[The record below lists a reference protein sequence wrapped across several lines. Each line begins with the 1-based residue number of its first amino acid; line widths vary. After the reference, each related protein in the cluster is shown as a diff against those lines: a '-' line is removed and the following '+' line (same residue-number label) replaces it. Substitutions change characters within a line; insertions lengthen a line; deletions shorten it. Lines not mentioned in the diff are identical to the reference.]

1 MFDAILSIL
10 QNEFHWSILETLAVI
25 FSVIYVILAAK
36 ENIWCWAAALIS
48 VGLYIYICCQAKLY
62 AETGLQ
68 VFYFIMAIYG
78 YFSWSKNDG
87 ALMISEWSTN
97 KHFIIILSAT
107 LITFLL
113 GFIFSIYTDAK
124 MPIVDSFTTV
134 FSVFATFMV
143 VKKILSNWLYFIVID
158 VISIHL
164 YCSRDLHL
172 TSFLFLIYTLI
183 AVFGFLKWNRI
194 LQKHE

>member
-1 MFDAILSIL
+1 
-10 QNEFHWSILETLAVI
+10 
-25 FSVIYVILAAK
+25 
-36 ENIWCWAAALIS
+36 
-48 VGLYIYICCQAKLY
+48 
-62 AETGLQ
+62 
-68 VFYFIMAIYG
+68 MAIYG

-183 AVFGFLKWNRI
+183 AIFGFLKWNRI

>member
-25 FSVIYVILAAK
+25 FSVIYVILATK

-48 VGLYIYICCQAKLY
+48 VGLYMYICYQAKLY

-158 VISIHL
+158 IIAIHL
-164 YCSRDLHL
+164 YYSRDLHL

>member
-25 FSVIYVILAAK
+25 FSVIYVILATK

-48 VGLYIYICCQAKLY
+48 VGLYMYICYQAKLY

-158 VISIHL
+158 IIAIHL
-164 YCSRDLHL
+164 YYSRDLHL

-183 AVFGFLKWNRI
+183 AIFGFLKWNRI

>member
-25 FSVIYVILAAK
+25 FSVIYVILATK

-158 VISIHL
+158 IIAIHL
-164 YCSRDLHL
+164 YYSRDLHL

-183 AVFGFLKWNRI
+183 AIFGFLKWNRI

>member
-48 VGLYIYICCQAKLY
+48 VGLYIYICYQAKLY

-68 VFYFIMAIYG
+68 AFYFIMAIYG
-78 YFSWSKNDG
+78 YFSWSKNDS

-158 VISIHL
+158 VISIYL
-164 YCSRDLHL
+164 YYSRDLHL

>member
-1 MFDAILSIL
+1 MFDAILSIP

-25 FSVIYVILAAK
+25 FSVIYVILATK

-48 VGLYIYICCQAKLY
+48 VGLYMYICYQAKLY

-183 AVFGFLKWNRI
+183 AIFGFLKWNRI

>member
-158 VISIHL
+158 IIAIHL
-164 YCSRDLHL
+164 YYSRDLHL

-183 AVFGFLKWNRI
+183 AIFGFLKWNRI

>member
-164 YCSRDLHL
+164 YYSRDLHL

>member
-48 VGLYIYICCQAKLY
+48 VGLYIYICYQAKLY

>member
-158 VISIHL
+158 IIAIHL
-164 YCSRDLHL
+164 YYSRDLHL

>member
-48 VGLYIYICCQAKLY
+48 VGLYIYICYQAKLY

-164 YCSRDLHL
+164 YYSRDLHL

>member
-25 FSVIYVILAAK
+25 FSVIYVILATK

-48 VGLYIYICCQAKLY
+48 VGLYMYICYQAKLY

-183 AVFGFLKWNRI
+183 AIFGFLKWNRI

>member
-25 FSVIYVILAAK
+25 FSVIYVILATK

-48 VGLYIYICCQAKLY
+48 VGLYIYICYQAKLY

-164 YCSRDLHL
+164 YYSRDLHL

-183 AVFGFLKWNRI
+183 AIFGFLKWNRI

>member
-48 VGLYIYICCQAKLY
+48 VGLYMYICYQAKLY

-183 AVFGFLKWNRI
+183 AIFGFLKWNRI

>member
-183 AVFGFLKWNRI
+183 AIFGFLKWNRI

>member
-36 ENIWCWAAALIS
+36 ENIWCWAAALFS
-48 VGLYIYICCQAKLY
+48 VGLYIYICYQAKLY

-68 VFYFIMAIYG
+68 AFYFIMAIYG
-78 YFSWSKNDG
+78 YFSWSKNDN
-87 ALMISEWSTN
+87 ALIISEWSTN
-97 KHFIIILSAT
+97 KHLIIILSAT

-158 VISIHL
+158 VISIYL
-164 YCSRDLHL
+164 YYSRDLHL

>member
-1 MFDAILSIL
+1 MIDAILSIL

-25 FSVIYVILAAK
+25 FSVIYVILATK

-48 VGLYIYICCQAKLY
+48 VGLYMYICYQAKLY

>member
-25 FSVIYVILAAK
+25 FSVIYVILATK

-48 VGLYIYICCQAKLY
+48 VGLYMYICYQAKLY

-164 YCSRDLHL
+164 YYSRDLHL

-183 AVFGFLKWNRI
+183 AIFGFLKWNRI